1 MSTKFLNDV
10 KIDLLTTT
18 GVKNPTPNNNSILTK
33 EQVDAAIVANSP
45 TTVSYEIKDGIYDS
59 GSGVAATINGETDF
73 TVGYGVM
80 AFDSVTVNGVAMT
93 PFKIYRCVTA
103 GTILTAVFAE
113 IAIKQDETITST
125 STIQYP
131 STPAF
136 TLFGGYVY
144 KYDGLSS
151 GFDVWVEGN
160 LLLSQAVI
168 VASVDVPISVSGT
181 YPFPFVFPIGAKPS
195 KIEVFFLE
203 TPNGTVGTGSIS
215 VGTAAAPTSIMA
227 NTDIQTSAGFNL
239 QSFTTGGYWA
249 KEIRKTPFTEN
260 TIPIVTVTMPAG
272 ATAGLFTFR
281 LSTY

>member
-1 MSTKFLNDV
+1 MEFLNNV
-10 KIDLLTTT
+10 KIDLSTTI
-18 GVKNPTPNNNSILTK
+18 GVKNQTPNQNSILTK
-33 EQVDAAIVANSP
+33 EQIDAAIAANSP

-80 AFDSVTVNGVAMT
+80 AFDSLTVNGVAMT

-113 IAIKQDETITST
+113 ISIKNDETITAT

-136 TLFGGYVY
+136 TLFGGYIY
-144 KYDGLSS
+144 SYDGGSS

-160 LLLSQAVI
+160 LLLSNAVI
-168 VASVDVPISVSGT
+168 VSSVDVLVSVSGT
-181 YPFPFVFPIGAKPS
+181 YPFPTVFPIGSRPS

-203 TPNGTVGTGSIS
+203 TPNGTSGTGSIS
-215 VGTAAAPTSIMA
+215 VGTAAAPSSIMA
-227 NTDIQTSAGFNL
+227 NTDIQSSAAFNL
-239 QSFTTGGYWA
+239 QSFTAGSYWSMD
-249 KEIRKTPFTEN
+249 IRKSPFAEN
-260 TIPIVTVTMPAG
+260 TIPLVTITAPTG
-272 ATAGLFTFR
+272 ATAGIFSVR

>member
-1 MSTKFLNDV
+1 MEFLNNV
-10 KIDLLTTT
+10 KIDLSTTV

-33 EQVDAAIVANSP
+33 EQIDAAIVANSP

-59 GSGVAATINGETDF
+59 GSGIAATINGETDF

-113 IAIKQDETITST
+113 IAVKQDETITT
-125 STIQYP
+125 TATIQYP
-131 STPAF
+131 GTPAF
-136 TLFGGYVY
+136 TLFGGYIY
-144 KYDGLSS
+144 SYDGGSS
-151 GFDVWVEGN
+151 GFDVWIEGD
-160 LLLSQAVI
+160 LLLSNAVI
-168 VASVDVPISVSGT
+168 VSSVDVPISVSGT
-181 YPFPFVFPIGAKPS
+181 YPFPLVFPIGARPS

-215 VGTAAAPTSIMA
+215 VGTAAAPSSIMA
-227 NTDIQTSAGFNL
+227 NTDIQSSAAFNL
-239 QSFTTGGYWA
+239 QNFAANGYWS
-249 KEIRKTPFTEN
+249 KEIRKNPFTEN
-260 TIPIVTVTMPAG
+260 TVPIVTITAPTG